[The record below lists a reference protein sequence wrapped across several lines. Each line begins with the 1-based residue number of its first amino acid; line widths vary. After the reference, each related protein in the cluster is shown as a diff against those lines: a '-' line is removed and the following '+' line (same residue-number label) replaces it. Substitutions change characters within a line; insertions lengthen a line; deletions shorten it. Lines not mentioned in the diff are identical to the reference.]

1 MVNKHKHNSF
11 YQHNCTYIMSIL
23 MEKEIAVDRIIAANY
38 EVFKALDDPIRGKI
52 VQLLNKKQLNV
63 DQITRRLKKLGYKKA
78 VTTIRHH
85 IEILKDSGLIEIIKI
100 EESRGAVTKYYGS
113 STRLLDFTLP
123 SDFDE
128 NYSKIISKTSLKL
141 AKIIGPILKNFSKT
155 RKIQQINYNNYIVM
169 EIMNRSITN
178 LLEKNNYFISIINF
192 PLVFG
197 S

>member
-1 MVNKHKHNSF
+1 MYV
-11 YQHNCTYIMSIL
+11 MSIL
-23 MEKEIAVDRIIAANY
+23 MEKEITVDNIIAVNY

-63 DQITRRLKKLGYKKA
+63 EQITRRLKKFGYKKA

-85 IEILKDSGLIEIIKI
+85 VEILKDSGLIEIVKI

-113 STRLLDFTLP
+113 SIKLLDFTLP
-123 SDFDE
+123 LDFNK
-128 NYSKIISKTSLKL
+128 NYSNLISKTSLKL
-141 AKIIGPILKNFSKT
+141 SKVIGPILKNFSKT

-178 LLEKNNYFISIINF
+178 LLEKK
-192 PLVFG
+192 
-197 S
+197 

>member
-1 MVNKHKHNSF
+1 
-11 YQHNCTYIMSIL
+11 

-38 EVFKALDDPIRGKI
+38 ELFKALDDPIRGKI

-63 DQITRRLKKLGYKKA
+63 EQITRRLKKLGYKKA

-100 EESRGAVTKYYGS
+100 EESRGAITKYYGS

-123 SDFDE
+123 LDFDE

-141 AKIIGPILKNFSKT
+141 DKIIGPILKNFSKT
-155 RKIQQINYNNYIVM
+155 RKVQQLNYNNYLVM

-178 LLEKNNYFISIINF
+178 LLEKK
-192 PLVFG
+192 
-197 S
+197 

>member
-1 MVNKHKHNSF
+1 
-11 YQHNCTYIMSIL
+11 
-23 MEKEIAVDRIIAANY
+23 MEKEIVVNRIIVGNY

-63 DQITRRLKKLGYKKA
+63 VQITRRLKKLGYKKA

-85 IEILKDSGLIEIIKI
+85 VEILKDSGLIEIIKI
-100 EESRGAVTKYYGS
+100 EESRGAITKYYGS
-113 STRLLDFTLP
+113 SIRLLDFTLP

-128 NYSKIISKTSLKL
+128 NYSKIISKTSSKL
-141 AKIIGPILKNFSKT
+141 DKIISPILKNFSKT

-178 LLEKNNYFISIINF
+178 LLEKK
-192 PLVFG
+192 
-197 S
+197 

>member
-1 MVNKHKHNSF
+1 
-11 YQHNCTYIMSIL
+11 MSIL
-23 MEKEIAVDRIIAANY
+23 MEKEIVVNRIIVGNY

-85 IEILKDSGLIEIIKI
+85 VEILKDSGLIEIIKI
-100 EESRGAVTKYYGS
+100 EESRGAITKYYGS
-113 STRLLDFTLP
+113 SIKLLDFTLP
-123 SDFDE
+123 LDFDE
-128 NYSKIISKTSLKL
+128 NYSKVISKASLKL
-141 AKIIGPILKNFSKT
+141 NKIIDPILKNFSKT
-155 RKIQQINYNNYIVM
+155 RKVQQLNYNNYLVM

-178 LLEKNNYFISIINF
+178 LLEKNNYFTSIINF

-197 S
+197 P

>member
-1 MVNKHKHNSF
+1 
-11 YQHNCTYIMSIL
+11 
-23 MEKEIAVDRIIAANY
+23 MEKDIGIDRIIVANY
-38 EVFKALDDPIRGKI
+38 DLFKALDDPIRGKI

-63 DQITRRLKKLGYKKA
+63 VQITRRLKKLGYKKA

-85 IEILKDSGLIEIIKI
+85 VEILKETGLIEINRI

-113 STRLLDFTLP
+113 SVRLLDFSLP
-123 SDFDE
+123 PDFDE

-141 AKIIGPILKNFSKT
+141 TKVIGPILKNFSKT

-178 LLEKNNYFISIINF
+178 LLERK
-192 PLVFG
+192 
-197 S
+197 

>member
-1 MVNKHKHNSF
+1 
-11 YQHNCTYIMSIL
+11 MSIL
-23 MEKEIAVDRIIAANY
+23 LEKEIVVDRIIVGNY

-85 IEILKDSGLIEIIKI
+85 IEILKNSGLIEIIKI
-100 EESRGAVTKYYGS
+100 EESRGAITKYYGS
-113 STRLLDFTLP
+113 STKLLDFTLP
-123 SDFDE
+123 LDFDE

-141 AKIIGPILKNFSKT
+141 GKIIGTILKNFSKT

-169 EIMNRSITN
+169 EIMNRAITN
-178 LLEKNNYFISIINF
+178 LLEKK
-192 PLVFG
+192 
-197 S
+197 